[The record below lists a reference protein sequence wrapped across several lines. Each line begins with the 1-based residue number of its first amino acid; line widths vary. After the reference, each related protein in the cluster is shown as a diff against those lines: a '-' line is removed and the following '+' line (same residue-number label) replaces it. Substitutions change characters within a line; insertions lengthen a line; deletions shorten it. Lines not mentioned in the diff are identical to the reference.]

1 MGQKD
6 GLLVPIKPHSLS
18 AGESP
23 EDTCH
28 SKEDMS
34 IDGTEKVWYL
44 SRKNLTIAKST

>member
-1 MGQKD
+1 M
-6 GLLVPIKPHSLS
+6 LVPIKPHSLS
-18 AGESP
+18 AGESS

-34 IDGTEKVWYL
+34 SIVNDGIEKVLYL